1 MAEESTSDRLNALI
15 DDDYQEIVERIE
27 EEEEEADD
35 DDDEDGE
42 TVFSLVSSFFRNG
55 PTKSKKTRQVMK
67 PFANMNGGEKISC
80 IVACVAIVLAF
91 IAMLAEGGVY
101 AVLSWFFSVIM
112 GAYLYYQNISVTNMA
127 IVKETK
133 DALVRDVTLL
143 KGENTRLSYN
153 VDELEG
159 RVEDLIDV
167 EEGTIHKFTRHTYEH
182 LFASCQLTYKIII
195 INTLIQTGL
204 LLCAALDFIYCANGQ
219 SIDTLEEQVKKNTV
233 ILKQMEQSTGT
244 NDRVVEALISLIH
257 RKQFDK
263 NNIITIERNSAE
275 TRVITEDDIT
285 AITRNFND
293 IMGLYVNEA
302 RLKNILIIGRPVSE
316 CVMDAL
322 QNLSDESSIF
332 KY

>member
-1 MAEESTSDRLNALI
+1 MGESTSDRLNALI

-27 EEEEEADD
+27 EEEEENDD

-91 IAMLAEGGVY
+91 IALLAEGGVY

-167 EEGTIHKFTRHTYEH
+167 EE
-182 LFASCQLTYKIII
+182 
-195 INTLIQTGL
+195 
-204 LLCAALDFIYCANGQ
+204 ALDFIYCANGQ
-219 SIDTLEEQVKKNTV
+219 PIDTLEEQVKKNTV

-263 NNIITIERNSAE
+263 NNIITIER
-275 TRVITEDDIT
+275 
-285 AITRNFND
+285 
-293 IMGLYVNEA
+293 
-302 RLKNILIIGRPVSE
+302 
-316 CVMDAL
+316 
-322 QNLSDESSIF
+322 
-332 KY
+332 

>member
-1 MAEESTSDRLNALI
+1 MGKKSTELAMAEESTSDRLNALI

-27 EEEEEADD
+27 EEEDDD

-167 EEGTIHKFTRHTYEH
+167 EE
-182 LFASCQLTYKIII
+182 
-195 INTLIQTGL
+195 
-204 LLCAALDFIYCANGQ
+204 ALDFIYCANGQ